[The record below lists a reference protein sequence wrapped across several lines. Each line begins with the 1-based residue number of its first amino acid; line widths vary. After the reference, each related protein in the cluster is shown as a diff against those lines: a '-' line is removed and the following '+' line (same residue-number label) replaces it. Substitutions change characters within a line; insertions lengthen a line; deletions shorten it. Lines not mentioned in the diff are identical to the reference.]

1 MLRPKLFRVGLT
13 LTSVAVALT
22 PEPAPSSSYYERE
35 LGASGFFGQRARP
48 HRRTALVGL
57 GDWWRIG
64 CEPRVRR
71 AARLPGDEAPLVV
84 AASARRWRWLVT
96 GASVVAP
103 GTASRIGERRRR
115 DRRRERAHGEHHR
128 TETPDPFHG
137 GERRNSSLV
146 FRIASSRFR

>member
-71 AARLPGDEAPLVV
+71 AAGLPGDEGAVSGGSLRSAV
-84 AASARRWRWLVT
+84 A
-96 GASVVAP
+96 VA
-103 GTASRIGERRRR
+103 GYRGIRGCSR
-115 DRRRERAHGEHHR
+115 DRLPHRR
-128 TETPDPFHG
+128 TPPA
-137 GERRNSSLV
+137 RSTP
-146 FRIASSRFR
+146 